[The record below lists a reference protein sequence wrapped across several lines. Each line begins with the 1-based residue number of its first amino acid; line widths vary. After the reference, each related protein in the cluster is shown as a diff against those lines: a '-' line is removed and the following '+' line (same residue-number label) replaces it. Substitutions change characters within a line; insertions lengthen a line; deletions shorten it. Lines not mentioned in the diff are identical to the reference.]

1 LGKWGVGKWG
11 SGEVGKWGSGEVGK
25 WGSGGISTK
34 TLTPQH
40 PNTLSPY
47 LPISRLLTS
56 NPMFD
61 KDKQKLLIDSKNL
74 RIFKLTFRNIYKFL
88 KIN

>member
-1 LGKWGVGKWG
+1 V
-11 SGEVGKWGSGEVGK
+11 WGSGEVGK

-47 LPISRLLTS
+47 HPISRLLTS